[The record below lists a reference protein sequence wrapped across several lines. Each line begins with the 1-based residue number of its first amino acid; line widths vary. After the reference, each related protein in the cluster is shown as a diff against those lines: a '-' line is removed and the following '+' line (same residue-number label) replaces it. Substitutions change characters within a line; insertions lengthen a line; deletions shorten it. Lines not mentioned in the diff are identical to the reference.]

1 MRWSRRSTT
10 TPTSRIPAAPW
21 WASSRTKKRTPCS
34 NSAPRTA
41 AAPSSNQSPAS
52 WVRRRWNRRS
62 ITSPTGARRNGPA
75 ARTRPAMTWADCTA
89 TARTSTPRWDRSTGP
104 PPTSP
109 PRATSTST
117 APFEWGVRRRPGSS
131 PPPTAPR
138 PAAKAGTHVPIR
150 KPFSQRNREVGQ
162 MRYVVGYSA
171 NARGRDAVNLAVS
184 LARGRGASLDLVVAI
199 PDAGVFNAAHA
210 PAAGYDSYLHQQASE
225 WLDEALALVPADV
238 PAQTHIR
245 SGESD
250 AQTLIEACD
259 EFQADMLIIG
269 ATSHGLFKRFTVG
282 SVASALL
289 HAATVPVALA
299 PHGYHR
305 REALTRVSCG
315 LGDRPGA
322 EELLDYAVSMATNRH
337 VPLRVVSLLE
347 LDGGDAA
354 GAAGA
359 ADAARDYAAEHLAA
373 ALPGGGQQAG
383 QQPKTEVA

>member
-1 MRWSRRSTT
+1 
-10 TPTSRIPAAPW
+10 
-21 WASSRTKKRTPCS
+21 
-34 NSAPRTA
+34 
-41 AAPSSNQSPAS
+41 
-52 WVRRRWNRRS
+52 
-62 ITSPTGARRNGPA
+62 
-75 ARTRPAMTWADCTA
+75 
-89 TARTSTPRWDRSTGP
+89 
-104 PPTSP
+104 
-109 PRATSTST
+109 
-117 APFEWGVRRRPGSS
+117 
-131 PPPTAPR
+131 
-138 PAAKAGTHVPIR
+138 
-150 KPFSQRNREVGQ
+150 

-225 WLDEALALVPADV
+225 WLDEALAMVPADV
-238 PAQTHIR
+238 PAKAHIR

-269 ATSHGLFKRFTVG
+269 ATSNGLFKRFTVG

-322 EELLDYAVSMATNRH
+322 EELLDFAVSMAVNRE
-337 VPLRVVSLLE
+337 VPLRVVSLLT
-347 LDGGDAA
+347 LDDADSA
-354 GAAGA
+354 DA
-359 ADAARDYAAEHLAA
+359 ADAARDYASKHLAA
-373 ALPGGGQQAG
+373 ALPATASGGSLAGQAG
-383 QQPKTEVA
+383 VVVAQGRSVEEAVDRLEWEPGEVLLIGSSRLARNRSIFLGSTANRILRALPVPMIVVPSDYQLKNLSHSTSNDTSREARA